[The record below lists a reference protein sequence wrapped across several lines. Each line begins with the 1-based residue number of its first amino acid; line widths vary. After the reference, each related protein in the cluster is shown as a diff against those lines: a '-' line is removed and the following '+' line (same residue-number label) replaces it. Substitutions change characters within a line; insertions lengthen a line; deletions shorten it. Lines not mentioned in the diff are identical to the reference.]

1 MLKKFFKFL
10 LFLLVVAF
18 SIGLI
23 LTGLY
28 FEKLSKPGSVYKT
41 GINMVNEYVNYYLKV
56 DDRYIFDN
64 VFTIEGNMKMN
75 ISSEKYEKEKNNDE
89 SYMEKSKIVNNLDKL
104 NASYSVSHDSKS
116 KKLFLNLDEKLN
128 NENLFSGK
136 YLITDS
142 TEYYFVDGILSNY
155 VNGGSGNYFE
165 GLSSEDTTITNIDYL
180 YDFISTSLANNLEKD
195 TTIIKTNL
203 NIKNKD
209 LEVEKLSYEFD
220 NKSIIKLLNG
230 VLSDLK
236 NDEKAY
242 KILSNADR
250 DFKKRKVSETSS
262 YLEKDEKY
270 ILNVFCSKF
279 FYKPLRYEVIY
290 HNKNDIKMFSYEGN
304 SKKGDLF
311 YTENGEL
318 KYKVDIE
325 NKNNNISMNVFNN
338 IDKDLG
344 SIKIERDINGLL
356 FDANLKLEDNIY
368 EIVGSSKYYDYKERE
383 SYSNDITV
391 SFKVSEKQV
400 NVVSGEIVFNN
411 KVKASSEINEEIDK
425 VILKSKLDEDTN
437 KKLDNLYND
446 IKERLKK

>member
-1 MLKKFFKFL
+1 MLKSR
-10 LFLLVVAF
+10 LFTPPSDV
-18 SIGLI
+18 
-23 LTGLY
+23 
-28 FEKLSKPGSVYKT
+28 
-41 GINMVNEYVNYYLKV
+41 
-56 DDRYIFDN
+56 
-64 VFTIEGNMKMN
+64 
-75 ISSEKYEKEKNNDE
+75 
-89 SYMEKSKIVNNLDKL
+89 
-104 NASYSVSHDSKS
+104 
-116 KKLFLNLDEKLN
+116 
-128 NENLFSGK
+128 
-136 YLITDS
+136 
-142 TEYYFVDGILSNY
+142 
-155 VNGGSGNYFE
+155 
-165 GLSSEDTTITNIDYL
+165 DYL

-437 KKLDNLYND
+437 KKLDNLYDD